1 MLESAYLHNVL
12 IPAVPVPFDAQGKID
27 ASAQERYDSQP
38 TGGARLPVR
47 AWARRLGKDTERG
60 S

>member
-27 ASAQERYDSQP
+27 ASAQERNEPSQR
-38 TGGARLPVR
+38 AALPSLR
-47 AWARRLGKDTERG
+47 AWACPGKDTERG